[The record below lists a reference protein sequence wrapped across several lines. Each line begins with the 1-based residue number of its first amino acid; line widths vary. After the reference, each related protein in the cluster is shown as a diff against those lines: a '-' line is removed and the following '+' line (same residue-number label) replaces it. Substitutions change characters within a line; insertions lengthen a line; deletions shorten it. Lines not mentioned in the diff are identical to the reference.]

1 MDADWLRFALAALAC
16 WRVTALLVYDDGPWD
31 LGLRLRRAAG
41 DGALGRMLDCQR
53 CTSLWV
59 AAPFALVVGHGLLDW
74 LLAWLALSG
83 AACLLDRLGQPPLR
97 IEPAPQGDED
107 HGMLWIQ
114 PHGAGDAGAAAAPR
128 ADPASAAGDPPRGAP

>member
-1 MDADWLRFALAALAC
+1 MDAAWLRFVLAALAC
-16 WRVTALLVYDDGPWD
+16 WRLSALLAYDDGPWD

-41 DGALGRMLDCQR
+41 HGTLGQLLDCYR

-59 AAPFALVVGHGLLDW
+59 AAPLALAVGHTLVDW

-97 IEPAPQGDED
+97 MEPLPQGDED

-114 PHGAGDAGAAAAPR
+114 SGRAGEPDAAGAPR
-128 ADPASAAGDPPRGAP
+128 AGTGASDAPRVAR